1 MMSKEVLAVVAAI
14 ILPTIY
20 EDLFCRVDERPPDLD
35 PGTDLDE
42 AIDEAVAYAHDIC
55 QEVEESL
62 EPQRDRR
69 ADDARPQ
76 HRRKR

>member
-20 EDLFCRVDERPPDLD
+20 EDLD